1 MQTLKRSI
9 VVQIVMFTFFFF
21 FGVDY
26 ILRELVQRTTLFTVM
41 EFVFFGLVLGGGIT
55 WFFLTKKSDVL
66 VVDQKYF
73 NQVKIALY
81 LIAGTLLLSIISDFF
96 SSPKNVQEYLLI
108 ISGALMSLVA
118 IYGLYISIKIFLS
131 GDSNSE

>member
-1 MQTLKRSI
+1 M
-9 VVQIVMFTFFFF
+9 VQIVMFTFFFF

>member
-108 ISGALMSLVA
+108 ISGALISLVA